1 MSEPSG
7 DAEGRLSQAMS
18 MALGVALSAARQI
31 QQRRAQNARQVQRE
45 QEQAQ
50 REYAEQAAAE
60 RETAAVLWRRVD
72 DRDWI
77 REHPEQVA
85 QAWASARAWEPLDER
100 AAAAREKF
108 DVLLRRMYGVEHPE
122 AIGAREVEDYNAL
135 AQLLSRHVEVTPVGA
150 EARYW
155 EEVPE
160 GERAAWL
167 ERQVW
172 GPEIDERTRIA
183 RSEQA
188 ADLGRGVPVSVLR
201 QMPDETR
208 QAWIAFD
215 QTPEAERRA
224 WVQQWAHR
232 ELWGRQDLSDEQ
244 RAARMGELNQL
255 GKLGD
260 DDAVGMSTEAW
271 HAWVEQVRDSGT
283 PSRATSE
290 PGQRQDAER
299 STTVQQAGPGED
311 EERLAA
317 TDPGGDKQRSSAA
330 GESAEQLQ
338 QRAASAVWQEWPEHV
353 AQEVTN
359 SRAFGAMS
367 HRMGQLEQ
375 RGWQMPEVL
384 GMLGQERL
392 IGTDTY
398 GREIRNS
405 AAFGEYLL
413 KELETSLPERGAAT
427 DGIDQL
433 ERYVAASAEG
443 AAAEQ
448 HRGQAQDE
456 RGGQWRA
463 EQASDSPALSGE
475 GQDEAHQ
482 EALGHDQAAEEHEA
496 AAGEAEQLA
505 QREAYPE
512 GAEPPRLAGQGYP
525 QPTQDALKAQQRAAA
540 IQGAKTTR
548 APERGAPAPQRER
561 GGR

>member
-1 MSEPSG
+1 
-7 DAEGRLSQAMS
+7 MS
-18 MALGVALSAARQI
+18 MALSVSLSAAIQV
-31 QQRRAQNARQVQRE
+31 QQRRTQQARQAQRE
-45 QEQAQ
+45 NEQAQ

-85 QAWASARAWEPLDER
+85 QAWASARAWESLDER
-100 AAAAREKF
+100 AAEAREKF
-108 DVLLRRMYGVEHPE
+108 DVLLRRMYGVQHPE
-122 AIGAREVEDYNAL
+122 AIGAREGEDYSAL
-135 AQLLSRHVEVTPVGA
+135 AQLLSRQVEVTPVGA

-155 EEVPE
+155 EQVPE

-172 GPEIDERTRIA
+172 GPDVDEQTRIA

-188 ADLGRGVPVSVLR
+188 ADLHRGVPVSVLR

-208 QAWIAFD
+208 AAWIAFD
-215 QTPEAERRA
+215 ETPEAERRA
-224 WVQQWAHR
+224 WLQQWAHR

-244 RAARMGELNQL
+244 RAARMGELAQL
-255 GKLGD
+255 GQLGD
-260 DDAVGMSTEAW
+260 DDVVAMSTEAW
-271 HAWVEQVRDSGT
+271 HAWVQQVRESGT
-283 PSRATSE
+283 ASRASAE
-290 PGQRQDAER
+290 PASGQRAER
-299 STTVQQAGPGED
+299 STRSQQAGVVEPEHLTQD
-311 EERLAA
+311 AV
-317 TDPGGDKQRSSAA
+317 DDQRSPAS
-330 GESAEQLQ
+330 GESSEQLQ
-338 QRAASAVWQEWPEHV
+338 QRAEQAVRQEWPEHV
-353 AQEVTN
+353 AREVTS

-367 HRMGQLEQ
+367 YRMGQLEQ
-375 RGWQMPEVL
+375 RGWSMPEVL

-392 IGTDTY
+392 IGTDAY

-427 DGIDQL
+427 SGIDQL
-433 ERYVAASAEG
+433 ERYVAANADGAG

-448 HRGQAQDE
+448 HRVQSQDE
-456 RGGQWRA
+456 RAGQWRA
-463 EQASDSPALSGE
+463 EQASDSPALSETGRN
-475 GQDEAHQ
+475 EAHQ
-482 EALGHDQAAEEHEA
+482 EAVGHEQEAVEHEA
-496 AAGEAEQLA
+496 AAGAAQQLA

-525 QPTQDALKAQQRAAA
+525 QPTQEALKAQQRQAAQ
-540 IQGAKTTR
+540 QGAVSRSSRRSQT
-548 APERGAPAPQRER
+548 PQRER

>member
-7 DAEGRLSQAMS
+7 DAEARLSQAMR
-18 MALGVALSAARQI
+18 MALSLSLSAAMQV
-31 QQRRAQNARQVQRE
+31 QQRRTQQARQARQ
-45 QEQAQ
+45 QSEQAQ

-60 RETAAVLWRRVD
+60 RETAAVLWRRVG

-77 REHPEQVA
+77 RDHPDQVA

-100 AAAAREKF
+100 AAEAREKF

-122 AIGAREVEDYNAL
+122 AIGARDSEDYSAL
-135 AQLLSRHVEVTPVGA
+135 AQLLAREVEVTPVGA

-155 EEVPE
+155 EQVPE

-172 GPEIDERTRIA
+172 GPEVDENTRIA
-183 RSEQA
+183 RSEQL
-188 ADLGRGVPVSVLR
+188 ADLHRGVPVSVLR
-201 QMPDETR
+201 QMPEETR

-215 QTPEAERRA
+215 RTPEAERRA

-244 RAARMGELNQL
+244 RAARMGELAQL
-255 GKLGD
+255 GQLGD
-260 DDAVGMSTEAW
+260 DDAAGMSTEAW
-271 HAWVEQVRDSGT
+271 HAWVEQVRESGT
-283 PSRATSE
+283 SSRASAE
-290 PGQRQDAER
+290 PGQRQDVER
-299 STTVQQAGPGED
+299 STAVQQAGPGEN

-317 TDPGGDKQRSSAA
+317 GETDIGEQHSTAT

-338 QRAASAVWQEWPEHV
+338 QRAAATVWQEWPEHV
-353 AQEVTN
+353 AGEVTE
-359 SRAFGAMS
+359 SRAFGAMA

-375 RGWQMPEVL
+375 RGWSMPEVL

-392 IGTDTY
+392 IGTDAY

-427 DGIDQL
+427 DGISQL
-433 ERYVAASAEG
+433 ERYVAANAEG
-443 AAAEQ
+443 AVAEQ
-448 HRGQAQDE
+448 HRGQARDE
-456 RGGQWRA
+456 RGGQQRA
-463 EQASDSPALSGE
+463 EQASDSPALSDAS
-475 GQDEAHQ
+475 QDEAHQ
-482 EALGHDQAAEEHEA
+482 EAGAHQQAAVEHEA
-496 AAGEAEQLA
+496 AAGEAQQLA

-525 QPTQDALKAQQRAAA
+525 QTAQDALKAQQRSAAM
-540 IQGAKTTR
+540 QDAKTTR
-548 APERGAPAPQRER
+548 AVERGAPAPQRER